1 MGYLTIGIESK
12 DRAGGAKFGVNINES
27 ETSGS
32 YAQRN
37 TLETPCDCRE
47 KKQRQLLS
55 GFMTVF
61 SFSFPIP
68 RCPTTFTD
76 PKSKRYPLAPS
87 LFFPLNHYL
96 YPFIVGSFCLRKFTC
111 KQTIF
116 SRGTSFSVKFTFLST
131 CHVKIN
137 KSTSWKK
144 KLDL

>member
-1 MGYLTIGIESK
+1 MGYLTVGIEPK
-12 DRAGGAKFGVNINES
+12 DRAGGAKFGVNINEL
-27 ETSGS
+27 EKSGS

-37 TLETPCDCRE
+37 TLETPSDCRE
-47 KKQRQLLS
+47 KRWRELLS

-96 YPFIVGSFCLRKFTC
+96 DPFIVGSFCLRRFTC
-111 KQTIF
+111 KQTVF
-116 SRGTSFSVKFTFLST
+116 SQGTSFSVKFTFLST
-131 CHVKIN
+131 CGVKIN
-137 KSTSWKK
+137 KSTS
-144 KLDL
+144 